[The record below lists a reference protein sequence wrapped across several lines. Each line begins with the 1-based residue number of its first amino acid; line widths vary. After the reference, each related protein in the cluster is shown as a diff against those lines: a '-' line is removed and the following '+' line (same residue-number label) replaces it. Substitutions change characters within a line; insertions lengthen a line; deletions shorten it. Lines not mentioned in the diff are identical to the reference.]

1 MAPRRNYLTSDLV
14 RYTDDPYLL
23 GYGTSNILD
32 PGEFD
37 EVVRD
42 ESTRAYQSARRF
54 YYELK
59 IYEELERD
67 AHVFAVLESRKLD
80 VVQRGWYIQPA
91 SEDKADKRNAE
102 MVEEMLQAL
111 GNKTPDSLKDQA
123 IITTGTGFD
132 QACHGLL
139 DSLMYGFAA
148 AEIMW
153 AGEGKAIYP
162 QDLRIRHQRR
172 FGFTLAEE
180 GWLPRLRTRT
190 NLSTG
195 EVVPPRKFIFHHH
208 QLHHG
213 PYGRGLGHRI
223 FWPVFFKRQ
232 DIKFWLVFVEKFASP
247 TTLAKFPAGAS
258 DADKDAIMTA
268 IQSIASETGVGLPE
282 GYELELLEAARSGSV
297 DSYEKLANWC
307 DAQVSKAVL
316 GQTGTTDQSTG
327 GGSRARDEVA
337 ASVSLKRTK
346 ADADLLAGTI
356 TNSLIKWIIRLN
368 VGPDAALP
376 RLWWKF
382 PELESKEDLNARA
395 TRDRTLY
402 DMGFVVT
409 RDYVIDTYGVELEDK
424 KPEQPSAESQLAGL
438 FGGEGEEGPPP
449 EGDTPEEVAA
459 DETEAEAPTPE
470 EEAAVAKAA
479 TEASQAENL
488 AEPGD
493 RRDSSDDYAD
503 QAIIEMQPILAD
515 WQRQVIAAVDQ
526 SNSFEELQS
535 RLLALQVNT
544 QDFAEILG
552 ASMAASEAAG
562 RWEVLEEGDNG

>member
-1 MAPRRNYLTSDLV
+1 MALRKNYLTSNLV
-14 RYTDDPYLL
+14 RFVDDPYLFA
-23 GYGTSNILD
+23 YGRSNILD

-37 EVVRD
+37 DVIRD
-42 ESTRAYQSARRF
+42 ESSRAYQAANRF

-80 VVQRGWYIQPA
+80 VVQREWIIEPA
-91 SEDKADKRNAE
+91 SQSAKDKRNAQ
-102 MVEEMLQAL
+102 MVEAMLRNLATT
-111 GNKTPDSLKDQA
+111 TPDAEKDQA
-123 IITTGTGFD
+123 IISTGTGFD

-139 DSLMYGFAA
+139 DSLMYGVSM

-153 AGEGKAIYP
+153 AGGKEIYP
-162 QDLRIRHQRR
+162 QDLRTRHPRR
-172 FGFTLAEE
+172 FGFTLTED
-180 GWLPRLRTRT
+180 GWVPRLRTRT
-190 NLSTG
+190 NIAIG
-195 EVVPPRKFIFHHH
+195 EPIPPRKFIFHHH
-208 QLHHG
+208 QLHYG
-213 PYGRGLGHRI
+213 PYGRGLGHRL

-247 TTLAKFPAGAS
+247 TTIAKFPVGAS
-258 DADKDAIMTA
+258 DAEKDAVMSA

-282 GYELELLEAARSGSV
+282 GYELDLLEASRSSSA

-307 DAQVSKAVL
+307 DAQISKAVL

-346 ADADLLAGTI
+346 ADADMLAGAI

-368 VGPDAALP
+368 AGPDAAVP

-382 PELESKEDLNARA
+382 PELEVQEDLNARVQ
-395 TRDRTLY
+395 RDRTLY

-409 RDYVIDTYGVELEDK
+409 RDYVIKTYGVELQDE
-424 KPEQPSAESQLAGL
+424 KPEGPTAESQLDAL
-438 FGGEGEEGPPP
+438 FGGGEAPAPTEP
-449 EGDTPEEVAA
+449 TPAPA
-459 DETEAEAPTPE
+459 PEAEAPPTPE
-470 EEAAVAKAA
+470 QAQQVEQANQDATDEEAP
-479 TEASQAENL
+479 EDL
-488 AEPGD
+488 AEPDD

-515 WQRQVIAAVDQ
+515 WSRLINEAVDQ
-526 SNSFEELQS
+526 SNSFEELEQ
-535 RLLALQVNT
+535 RLLQLQADT
-544 QDFAEILG
+544 SQFAEILG
-552 ASMAASEAAG
+552 ASMAAAEAAG
-562 RWEVLEEGDNG
+562 RYEVIEEGERDG